1 MILRN
6 LYKFNPKLELFARK
20 NLATKMSRQK
30 GFTLV
35 ELMISLTLG
44 LIITSALVRVYQ
56 SNNDLQR
63 YNYALS
69 NIQQDGRYVISL
81 LRNSLIEASRYNEFD
96 SNLDR
101 SVDIEVEKNFIKDHP
116 VVIPGDFTVDATV
129 GSIDGNSGSSDTL
142 VVNMMQMDSC
152 TGSNFDFVDGTEFHV
167 VNEYF
172 LDGNILKCRG
182 HDGRYLRGLK
192 ANGSSNQSVTLLE
205 NVYDFQVL
213 YGITQPVGP
222 EEVGAITSWV
232 TADRVAAFNRTDG
245 SSSVVAV
252 KVAVLIK
259 NDDEIYIENERKLKM
274 LGNTAFQPAKDG
286 LYRVFETVV
295 LFRNAWNHVTV
306 GG

>member
-1 MILRN
+1 M
-6 LYKFNPKLELFARK
+6 K
-20 NLATKMSRQK
+20 TKIR
-30 GFTLV
+30 GFTLI
-35 ELMISLTLG
+35 ELLVSLTLG

-69 NIQQDGRYVISL
+69 NIQQDGRYIVSL
-81 LRNSLIEASRYNEFD
+81 LRRSLIEASRYNEF
-96 SNLDR
+96 SANLDR
-101 SVDIEVEKNFIKDHP
+101 SVDIEIEKGFIKDHP
-116 VVIPGDFTVDATV
+116 VVVPGDFAVEPAL
-129 GSIDGNSGSSDTL
+129 GSIEGNSAAPDTL
-142 VVNMMQMDSC
+142 VINMMQQDSC
-152 TGSNFDFVDGTEFHV
+152 TGSNFDFVDGSEFHV

-172 LDGNILKCRG
+172 LDNNILKCRG

-213 YGITQPVGP
+213 YGITQPTAG

-232 TADRVAAFNRTDG
+232 SADRIAAFNRADG

-274 LGNTAFQPAKDG
+274 LGHTAFQPAQDG

-295 LFRNAWNHVTV
+295 IFRNAWNHITV